1 MIMKCPQCEQYMEE
15 GDFSL
20 PNNTVWTP
28 KGVGKKFGV
37 IADDMVWLAK
47 RWNLFP
53 QPADGWICRPCKMAV
68 LSYPGT

>member
-1 MIMKCPQCEQYMEE
+1 MEP

-28 KGVGKKFGV
+28 AGVKTKFGV

-53 QPADGWICRPCKMAV
+53 QPAKGHICRSCKTAV
-68 LSYPGT
+68 LKYPGN

>member
-1 MIMKCPQCEQYMEE
+1 MKCPDCGQDMEN

-28 KGVGKKFGV
+28 AAVKVKFGL
-37 IADDMVWLAK
+37 IAEDMVWLAK

-53 QPADGWICRPCKMAV
+53 QPAKGFICRACKMAV
-68 LSYPGT
+68 LKYPGK